1 MDTTTAAPSL
11 PDSDWLEV
19 SVEYARHQVRVLAR
33 PSFWDSWST
42 ILRFSKSVQKEL
54 QDFNFQV
61 DSLLNT
67 VMSKITYNSQ
77 PGMRELVEFNT
88 KWLEFTAY
96 YHSRTEPYL
105 FAPLATT
112 LETMDR
118 SFDFLAARAGTD
130 RLTEVI
136 HKSQVPYQNIKIQ
149 IGDCP
154 RLIGEIENLAMRMAD
169 GLSTSWV
176 AAQVDRSQLLRVLV
190 DRWED
195 EDVKNACFELKV
207 DYETLKGDTKSAR
220 VRELIL
226 DRERKEQLPEL
237 IRVIHRLRQDLKP
250 ALLGIVPEQLLQD
263 KAPGDFISSL
273 RDPRIALLL
282 TTRIQAL
289 ETTVKSLVIQADSLT
304 QNLLD
309 IILQKKG
316 E

>member
-1 MDTTTAAPSL
+1 MDTTTSAPSL
-11 PDSDWLEV
+11 PDSDWQEV
-19 SVEYARHQVRVLAR
+19 SVEYARDQVRVHAR
-33 PSFWDSWST
+33 PSFWDSWLT

-61 DSLLNT
+61 NSLLNT

-118 SFDFLAARAGTD
+118 SFEFLVARASTAK
-130 RLTEVI
+130 LAEVI

-154 RLIGEIENLAMRMAD
+154 RLIREIENLTMQMTD
-169 GLSTSWV
+169 GLSTGRV
-176 AAQVDRSQLLRVLV
+176 AAQIDRSQLLTILV
-190 DRWED
+190 GQLDD
-195 EDVKNACFELKV
+195 EEIKTLCFDLNV
-207 DYETLKGDTKSAR
+207 DYEAIKGDAKSTRA
-220 VRELIL
+220 RELIL
-226 DRERKEQLPEL
+226 ERERKAQLPEL
-237 IRVIHRLRQDLKP
+237 VRAIHRRRPDLEP

-263 KAPGDFISSL
+263 KASGDLISTL

-282 TTRIQAL
+282 TTRIQGL

>member
-11 PDSDWLEV
+11 PDSDWQEF

-33 PSFWDSWST
+33 PSFWDGWLT
-42 ILRFSKSVQKEL
+42 ILRFSKNIQKEL

-61 DSLLNT
+61 NSLLNT

-105 FAPLATT
+105 FTPLATT

-118 SFDFLAARAGTD
+118 SFDFLLSRAGTD
-130 RLTEVI
+130 KLIEVI
-136 HKSQVPYQNIKIQ
+136 QKSQVPYRNIKFQ

-154 RLIGEIENLAMRMAD
+154 RLIGEIENLTMQMTN
-169 GLSTSWV
+169 GLSTSRV
-176 AAQVDRSQLLRVLV
+176 AAQVDRPQLLRILV
-190 DRWED
+190 DRLGD
-195 EDVKNACFELKV
+195 EEIKTLCFDLNV
-207 DYETLKGDTKSAR
+207 DYEALKGDTKSTRA
-220 VRELIL
+220 RELIL

-237 IRVIHRLRQDLKP
+237 VRAIHRLRPDLRP
-250 ALLGIVPEQLLQD
+250 ALLDIVPEQLLQY
-263 KAPGDFISSL
+263 KAPGDFLSTL
-273 RDPRIALLL
+273 RDQRIALQL
-282 TTRIQAL
+282 TTRIQGL